1 MNIQAINLLNRLK
14 NASLSNNELISV
26 PYSEFILNILLILYK
41 EGFIQSFNVFE
52 NDLFKKEIRVY
63 LRYYFNKS
71 SLRKLKI
78 VSSPSRVTYLDYN
91 SLSKISI
98 KKNVLFLST
107 SLGLLTAIECKR
119 KKVGGILLFIC

>member
-1 MNIQAINLLNRLK
+1 MNTQAINLLNRLK

-26 PYSEFILNILLILYK
+26 PYSKFILDILLILYK
-41 EGFIQSFNVFE
+41 EGFIQSFSVVE
-52 NDLFKKEIRVY
+52 GDSFKKEISIY

-78 VSSPSRVTYLDYN
+78 VSSPSRVTHLDYN

-98 KKNVLFLST
+98 KRNVLFLST
-107 SLGLLTAIECKR
+107 NLGLLTAIECKR
-119 KKVGGILLFIC
+119 KKIGGILLFIC